1 MLNNHG
7 REQDQ
12 NRTRPGTQQPE
23 NVRDIDGYLPH
34 MSSYAGQ
41 VHDLCTNV
49 WDGLSGPNGSL
60 QSSCTGDKWRMLEY
74 SDLISESSD
83 RLVFGF
89 WNIALLRLTLSPKA
103 LKKKKKKRVF
113 RWFGVATG
121 FHWEDF
127 LWLCDNKE
135 LQTERGWILK
145 SFTEKTEGYHRCFW

>member
-49 WDGLSGPNGSL
+49 WDGLCGPNGSL
-60 QSSCTGDKWRMLEY
+60 QSSCTGDK
-74 SDLISESSD
+74 
-83 RLVFGF
+83 
-89 WNIALLRLTLSPKA
+89 
-103 LKKKKKKRVF
+103 
-113 RWFGVATG
+113 
-121 FHWEDF
+121 
-127 LWLCDNKE
+127 
-135 LQTERGWILK
+135 
-145 SFTEKTEGYHRCFW
+145 